1 MYQGLWGGRN
11 WAISARRGQFLGLDG
26 TRLQPQVGPLKVG
39 QRAVAFGLVSLH
51 PAVEQIM

>member
-26 TRLQPQVGPLKVG
+26 VLLQPLVDLLKVG
-39 QRAVAFGLVSLH
+39 QRGVAFGLVSLH